1 MTLKYKHSLN
11 NIKMERTTSQKIRLG
26 LFVIIGLLVF
36 ILAVYFIGDKQKMF
50 GKTNHLEALFNNVN
64 GLQLGNNVRYSGI
77 SVGTVRGIEMVNDT
91 TIRVDMIIDKA
102 IFPYIK
108 KDAVATISSDGLV
121 GNMIISII
129 PGKGNE
135 PSVEPGDE
143 ISSTNKIRTE
153 DMLNTLNV
161 TNKNAAKLTTNLLK
175 ITNEIIKGKGTLGS
189 LINDTIISKDLRE
202 TMHYLKL
209 TTKGTSETVTKIN
222 QLVTSLDKSD
232 NVIGVIKDPAV
243 ANKIKNMVTNLDQ
256 STIELNKAIT
266 DIDATI
272 LNIKDGKG
280 AINYLSSNPELVQK
294 IDSTMTNINEASAK
308 LNQNM
313 EALKHNFLFKG
324 YFKKQEKEKAK
335 AAKAEE
341 NKK

>member
-1 MTLKYKHSLN
+1 
-11 NIKMERTTSQKIRLG
+11 MEKSTSQKIRLG

-50 GKTNHLEALFNNVN
+50 GKTNHLEAVFNNVN
-64 GLQLGNNVRYSGI
+64 GLQLGNSVRYSGI
-77 SVGTVRGIEMVNDT
+77 SVGTVRGIEMINDT

-102 IFPYIK
+102 IFSYIK

-121 GNMIISII
+121 GNMIINIL
-129 PGKGNE
+129 PGKGNQ

-143 ISSTNKIRTE
+143 IHTNNRIRTE
-153 DMLNTLNV
+153 DMLNTLSI
-161 TNKNAAKLTTNLLK
+161 TNKNAAKLTSNLLE

-189 LINDTIISKDLRE
+189 LLNDTIISKDLGE
-202 TMHYLKL
+202 TMRYLKL
-209 TTKGTSETVTKIN
+209 TTKGASETVTKIDK
-222 QLVTSLDKSD
+222 LVASLDNKD
-232 NVIGVIKDPAV
+232 NVVGVIKDSAV
-243 ANKIKNMVTNLDQ
+243 ANKIKNMVSNLNQ
-256 STIELNKAIT
+256 STTEINTVIANLN
-266 DIDATI
+266 ATV
-272 LNIKDGKG
+272 LSIKDGKG
-280 AINYLSSNPELVQK
+280 SINYLANDPELVQK

-308 LNQNM
+308 LNENM
-313 EALKHNFLFKG
+313 EAMRHNFLFSG

>member
-1 MTLKYKHSLN
+1 
-11 NIKMERTTSQKIRLG
+11 MEKSTSQKIRLG

-50 GKTNHLEALFNNVN
+50 GKTNHLEAVFNNVN
-64 GLQLGNNVRYSGI
+64 GLQLGNSVRYSGI
-77 SVGTVRGIEMVNDT
+77 SVGTVRGIEMINDT

-102 IFPYIK
+102 IFSYIK

-121 GNMIISII
+121 GNMIINIL

-135 PSVEPGDE
+135 PSVEPGAE
-143 ISSTNKIRTE
+143 IRSYNRVRTE
-153 DMLNTLNV
+153 DMLNTLSI
-161 TNKNAAKLTTNLLK
+161 TNKNAAKLTSNLLE

-189 LINDTIISKDLRE
+189 LLNDTIISKDLGE
-202 TMHYLKL
+202 TMRYLKL
-209 TTKGTSETVTKIN
+209 TTKGASETVTKIDK
-222 QLVTSLDKSD
+222 LVASLDNKD
-232 NVIGVIKDPAV
+232 NVVGVIKDSAV

-256 STIELNKAIT
+256 STTEINTVIANLN
-266 DIDATI
+266 ATV
-272 LNIKDGKG
+272 LSIKDGKG
-280 AINYLSSNPELVQK
+280 SINYLANDPELVQK

-308 LNQNM
+308 LNENM
-313 EALKHNFLFKG
+313 EAMRHNFLFSG